1 MFKNDELT
9 INISNWYSCTLI
21 IFVYKCSENIN
32 IHMRVWK
39 AMYVCVCVCVTT
51 LRVYAPIKQQQQQ
64 WFFFLFSFLVFFFLV
79 FNGQFCDVTKV
90 TSIPKKKKEKLKKG
104 PNSPTSPTT
113 KVLFL
118 KKKDKGVLPQYW
130 LPNRTYHKSLV
141 FQKFFFSPQSL
152 ANLGPFI
159 SHEKSFKQV
168 EI

>member
-9 INISNWYSCTLI
+9 INISNWYCCTLI

-39 AMYVCVCVCVTT
+39 AMYVCVCVTT
-51 LRVYAPIKQQQQQ
+51 LRVYAPIKQQQQH
-64 WFFFLFSFLVFFFLV
+64 WFFSFFLSLLFFFCV

-90 TSIPKKKKEKLKKG
+90 TIIPKKKKEKQKKG

-113 KVLFL
+113 KVFF
-118 KKKDKGVLPQYW
+118 KKKKEKGVLPYYW
-130 LPNRTYHKSLV
+130 LPNRIYHKSLV
-141 FQKFFFSPQSL
+141 FQKLFFPTKSSQF
-152 ANLGPFI
+152 GTFI
-159 SHEKSFKQV
+159 FHEKSFKQV